1 MGKIHTE
8 GLYMECEFPTVNSNK
23 EEIKAIFDSV
33 KTIAVLGLSPD
44 PSKPSHRVAKY
55 LQEAGYKI
63 VPVYPK
69 EETILGEKVYRSLK
83 EIPFEVD
90 MVDIFRKPAAFD
102 AIADACIE
110 RGDVKVFWGQQGLVN
125 NAAAEKARN
134 AGMTVVQNLCAMVEH
149 RNLLH

>member
-1 MGKIHTE
+1 
-8 GLYMECEFPTVNSNK
+8 MECEFPTVNSNK
-23 EEIKAIFDSV
+23 EEIKEIFESV

-44 PSKPSHRVAKY
+44 ETKASHRVAKY
-55 LQEAGYKI
+55 LQEAGYTI

-69 EETILGEKVYRSLK
+69 EETILGEKVYRSLV
-83 EIPFEVD
+83 EIPFEID

-102 AIADACIE
+102 AVADACIE

-149 RNLLH
+149 RHMPV

>member
-1 MGKIHTE
+1 
-8 GLYMECEFPTVNSNK
+8 MECEFPTVNSNK
-23 EEIKAIFDSV
+23 EEIKAIFDNV

-125 NAAAEKARN
+125 NEAAEKARN
-134 AGMTVVQNLCAMVEH
+134 AGMKVVQNLCAMVEH
-149 RNLLH
+149 RNMMH

>member
-1 MGKIHTE
+1 
-8 GLYMECEFPTVNSNK
+8 MECEFPTVNSNK

-69 EETILGEKVYRSLK
+69 EETILGEKVYHSLK

-149 RNLLH
+149 RNLMH

>member
-1 MGKIHTE
+1 
-8 GLYMECEFPTVNSNK
+8 MECEFPTVNSNK
-23 EEIKAIFDSV
+23 EEIKEIFDSV

-69 EETILGEKVYRSLK
+69 EDTILGEKVYRSLK

-90 MVDIFRKPAAFD
+90 MVDIFRKPDAFD
-102 AIADACIE
+102 AIADAAIE
-110 RGDVKVFWGQQGLVN
+110 RGDIKVFWGQQGLVN
-125 NAAAEKARN
+125 NEAAEKAKN
-134 AGMTVVQNLCAMVEH
+134 AGMKVVQNLCAMVEH
-149 RNLLH
+149 RNLM